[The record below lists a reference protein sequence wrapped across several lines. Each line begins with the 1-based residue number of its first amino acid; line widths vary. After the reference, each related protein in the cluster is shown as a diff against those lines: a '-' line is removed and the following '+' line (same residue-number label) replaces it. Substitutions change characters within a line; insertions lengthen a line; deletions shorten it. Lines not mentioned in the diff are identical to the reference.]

1 MMNELKIF
9 RTTLSPTVRGAVSKV
24 RRWFYA
30 TYYSKVR
37 GEAREISKE
46 NWAKLAKLLVEKSNE
61 MGVSD
66 KGGRIILYYYV
77 KDGVFIPVK
86 AEIEVY
92 DIKPSGKFE
101 INI

>member
-1 MMNELKIF
+1 M
-9 RTTLSPTVRGAVSKV
+9 RGAVARL

-30 TYYSKVR
+30 THYSKVM

-46 NWAKLAKLLVEKSNE
+46 NWAKLARLLVEKSNE

-66 KGGRIILYYYV
+66 KGGRIILYYYI
-77 KDGVFIPVK
+77 KDGVFIPVR

-92 DIKPSGKFE
+92 ELKLTGKFE
-101 INI
+101 ITV